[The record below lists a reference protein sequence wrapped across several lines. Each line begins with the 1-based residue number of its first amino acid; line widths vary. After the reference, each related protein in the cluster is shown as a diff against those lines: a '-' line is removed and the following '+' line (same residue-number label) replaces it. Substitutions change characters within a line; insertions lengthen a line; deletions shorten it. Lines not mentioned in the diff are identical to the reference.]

1 MNLPEFI
8 DTFADA
14 IGDAV
19 SRTYPPL
26 YDFQARDTSPFDV
39 RRLHRK
45 PLGAQADAIRA
56 TALSLQRHP
65 GTTVVGEMGV
75 GKSYVAIAAAYL
87 AGCRRVFLLTP
98 PHLVHK
104 WRREVLQTVPDAGV
118 AIVRTIGD
126 LERSRTLGG
135 PMQVVICSR
144 EQAKLGYR
152 WRPAALA
159 RPLLGADGRLA
170 RDDAGAVLRQWCCPD
185 CCTPIVDGE
194 EIPLSWD
201 DLRVKR
207 RRCQRCD
214 NPLWQADPTGP
225 RRVPLADYV
234 SRRMPRH
241 FDLLIGD
248 EIHEFKA
255 RGSAQGMAAGTLAE
269 ACGRTLSLTGTLM
282 GGHSSSLFYLLWRFS
297 RTVRAEFSY
306 RDEAKW
312 VSRYG
317 ILERVSKKDA
327 DTYVDDGRV
336 SRRRRYPVRVVEKP
350 GVAPT
355 VLLHLLD
362 STVFVR
368 LADVA
373 ADLPSYT
380 EMVQTC
386 PLDRRGDALSQ
397 EACYRRLASDLR
409 QAMLAALQRGSKHLL
424 GVYLQALLAYP
435 DACTREE
442 AVHDPATGALLA
454 QAPALRDDVLYPKEQ
469 ALIDLV
475 AADRARGRRT
485 LVFIT
490 HTDRRDVAPRL
501 ASILERAGARVS
513 VLKANTVAPDRREEW
528 VAARVAEGANVLICH
543 PRLVQTGL
551 DLIAWASIIFY
562 ECDYSV
568 YVMRQ
573 ASRRSWRIGQQQPV
587 EVRFL
592 VYEETLQADALALVA
607 AKLRS
612 SLMIEG
618 ELPDDGLS
626 ALGGDG
632 QDMLLALAK
641 RVTEASGCTGESLEA
656 LFAQVRAVEEAA
668 NRGLTP
674 EVCTQSSVTEDI
686 RVVPSHGP
694 DVMPI
699 LITPAPV
706 HAEVRTE
713 RGITFGDLA
722 TFARHVSA
730 RRQRTSVGQL
740 SLFDE

>member
-1 MNLPEFI
+1 
-8 DTFADA
+8 
-14 IGDAV
+14 
-19 SRTYPPL
+19 
-26 YDFQARDTSPFDV
+26 
-39 RRLHRK
+39 
-45 PLGAQADAIRA
+45 
-56 TALSLQRHP
+56 
-65 GTTVVGEMGV
+65 
-75 GKSYVAIAAAYL
+75 
-87 AGCRRVFLLTP
+87 
-98 PHLVHK
+98 
-104 WRREVLQTVPDAGV
+104 
-118 AIVRTIGD
+118 
-126 LERSRTLGG
+126 
-135 PMQVVICSR
+135 
-144 EQAKLGYR
+144 
-152 WRPAALA
+152 
-159 RPLLGADGRLA
+159 
-170 RDDAGAVLRQWCCPD
+170 
-185 CCTPIVDGE
+185 
-194 EIPLSWD
+194 
-201 DLRVKR
+201 
-207 RRCQRCD
+207 
-214 NPLWQADPTGP
+214 
-225 RRVPLADYV
+225 
-234 SRRMPRH
+234 
-241 FDLLIGD
+241 
-248 EIHEFKA
+248 
-255 RGSAQGMAAGTLAE
+255 
-269 ACGRTLSLTGTLM
+269 
-282 GGHSSSLFYLLWRFS
+282 
-297 RTVRAEFSY
+297 
-306 RDEAKW
+306 

-317 ILERVSKKDA
+317 IVERVSKKDS
-327 DTYVDDGRV
+327 DTYADDGRV
-336 SRRRRYPVRVVEKP
+336 SRRRRYPIRVVEKP

-368 LADVA
+368 LVDVA
-373 ADLPSYT
+373 TDLPPYT

-386 PLDRRGDALSQ
+386 PLDRRGDGLSQ
-397 EACYRRLASDLR
+397 DACYRRLAGDLR
-409 QAMLAALQRGSKHLL
+409 QAMLSALQRGSKHLL

-442 AVHDPATGALLA
+442 TVHDRATGALLA
-454 QAPALRDDVLYPKEQ
+454 QAPALRDDLLYPKEQ

-490 HTDRRDVAPRL
+490 HTDRRDVIPRL
-501 ASILERAGARVS
+501 ASILTRAGARVA

-528 VAARVAEGANVLICH
+528 VAARVAEGANVLVCH

-551 DLIAWASIIFY
+551 DLIAWASIMFY

-573 ASRRSWRIGQQQPV
+573 ASRRSWRIGQKQPV

-626 ALGGDG
+626 ALGGHG

-641 RVTEASGCTGESLEA
+641 RVTEASACTGESLEA

-668 NRGLTP
+668 NRGLIP
-674 EVCTQSSVTEDI
+674 EVGPQSSVTEDLL
-686 RVVPSHGP
+686 VAPSHGP

-699 LITPAPV
+699 AMTPAPV
-706 HAEVRTE
+706 HAEVRTQ